1 MNFFNRF
8 ELTDIP
14 PGRNVKEK
22 LVWAAFCATCFQLV
36 FGVPYV
42 VVFPGNNANFFAG
55 ILCALTMLL
64 CFTLVGRDIRKSHAE
79 VGFSLVFTLLTF
91 LNAIASSDR
100 PDSAIRGFILLATG
114 LGGFWCTRILL
125 RNEAAKR
132 FFRKMCVVFLG
143 GLILAGLVGY
153 ARSRWPPSTL
163 GLHKHNY
170 DGMVL
175 LFSSIALSFFWEKRI
190 WQKIA
195 ALLLLIM
202 GYLVIA
208 LFFDPMVWFP
218 PILFFFA
225 LAVVPRFRRKAQLV
239 GLAVLVAL
247 FALFF
252 HHSYVPDRFGELDDI
267 STYIRVENYFFSL
280 NLAERHPLLGI
291 GLCAPRRPYLEKY
304 DIVYPYVTKERFWND
319 LAENRT
325 SENQFLTLMSD
336 MGLPFV
342 VLYIIVLVVFAK
354 RLITAARRGT
364 GDSCIPALAILL
376 GFSGELLHFMFYDGL
391 LNPGICWYFHIFL
404 GLVPAIPSPAKV
416 SDPAAKLNQPS
427 VGSFPKE

>member
-1 MNFFNRF
+1 MNFFNKF
-8 ELTDIP
+8 ELTDVL

-36 FGVPYV
+36 FRVPYV

-55 ILCALTMLL
+55 ILCAVTMLL

-91 LNAIASSDR
+91 FNAIASSDR

-125 RNEAAKR
+125 RDEAAR
-132 FFRKMCVVFLG
+132 CFFRKMCVVFLV
-143 GLILAGLVGY
+143 GLIVAGLVGY
-153 ARSRWPPSTL
+153 ARNEYPSSIL
-163 GLHKHNY
+163 GLHKHAYN
-170 DGMVL
+170 GMVL
-175 LFSSIALSFFWEKRI
+175 LFSSLALSLFWEKRI
-190 WQKIA
+190 WQKVA
-195 ALLLLIM
+195 ALVLLIM

-218 PILFFFA
+218 PTLFFVA
-225 LAVVPRFRRKAQLV
+225 LAVAPRFRRKAQLV

-252 HHSYVPDRFGELDDI
+252 QHRYVPDRFGKLDDL

-280 NLAERHPLLGI
+280 NLAARHPLLGI

-319 LAENRT
+319 LADNRT
-325 SENQFLTLMSD
+325 SENQFLTFMSD

-342 VLYIIVLVVFAK
+342 VLYITVLVFFGK
-354 RLITAARRGT
+354 RLVTAAHRGT
-364 GDSCIPALAILL
+364 GGKCIPALAILL
-376 GFSGELLHFMFYDGL
+376 GVAGELLHFLFYDGL
-391 LNPGICWYFHIFL
+391 LNPEVCWYFHIFL
-404 GLVPAIPSPAKV
+404 GMIPAIPPPAKM
-416 SDPAAKLNQPS
+416 SDLAAKLN
-427 VGSFPKE
+427 